1 MLRPSCSHLRYYIPK
16 FCTCWFF
23 MTLISFKT
31 SLNILL
37 PETGQGCT
45 FSVWFSSDNGSKSRR
60 SSGST
65 LQQSLLPCTTVNF
78 LSFANFE
85 IKMFHWWSY
94 MCNDIT
100 RLFCNSDEDQMASE
114 SLRRALREYGLKFSV
129 ILNDPDLANFRGS
142 IEFKKLQEEVC
153 LCDCCS
159 SAFLL

>member
-1 MLRPSCSHLRYYIPK
+1 
-16 FCTCWFF
+16 
-23 MTLISFKT
+23 
-31 SLNILL
+31 
-37 PETGQGCT
+37 
-45 FSVWFSSDNGSKSRR
+45 
-60 SSGST
+60 
-65 LQQSLLPCTTVNF
+65 
-78 LSFANFE
+78 
-85 IKMFHWWSY
+85 